1 MKAID
6 ERITCFVT
14 DAGKDWQGYSTTHRG
29 VWICVE
35 EENVTLTGHGAM
47 ARLDRTVRTL
57 RWYMF
62 LIWLY
67 KGRELTNWY
76 KLFSLAVR
84 HFNTVPHQFSPI
96 PPKHLVR
103 HPYSMHCVKRDECIK
118 GYRKYKYFDPYFTVG
133 IDLLN
138 GKRTRRP
145 MPTHNTFY
153 VEVDKDKPE
162 QRYKHR
168 AFEKGADRHLFKA
181 GSRRVRYVVG
191 NKFILDGDAVENTA
205 NEP

>member
-1 MKAID
+1 
-6 ERITCFVT
+6 
-14 DAGKDWQGYSTTHRG
+14 
-29 VWICVE
+29 
-35 EENVTLTGHGAM
+35 M

-67 KGRELTNWY
+67 KGGELTNWY

-103 HPYSMHCVKRDECIK
+103 HPYSMHCVRRDEYIK

-138 GKRTRRP
+138 GK
-145 MPTHNTFY
+145 
-153 VEVDKDKPE
+153 E
-162 QRYKHR
+162 QEDQCPHITP
-168 AFEKGADRHLFKA
+168 
-181 GSRRVRYVVG
+181 SM
-191 NKFILDGDAVENTA
+191 
-205 NEP
+205 